1 MRFFRYEKLMSLDTL
16 KYIRYAVGEVILV
29 VIGILIA
36 LQVNNLNE
44 KKKFK
49 IEQKAFLDGFKK
61 ELELDTIDFR
71 VRIDMYE
78 KRIAL
83 IQEGRILMFKK
94 KLDDTQ
100 KKVFREAVLKMY
112 RLTPINKN
120 INRHDNKIS
129 NGIIQND
136 ELKNII
142 LDYLSKSKFHQDLQ
156 SALNNKLKDIYTS
169 KVSNYIGLN
178 FDDEDIPF
186 TFDLAS
192 LNSNIDIQNV
202 FFFSILFHNTALNNY
217 YKQLELATQLI
228 EEIEKELTESY

>member
-1 MRFFRYEKLMSLDTL
+1 MSLDAL
-16 KYIRYAVGEVILV
+16 KYIRYAIGEVILV

-44 KKKFK
+44 ERKFK
-49 IEQKAFLDGFKK
+49 IEQKTFLDGLKN
-61 ELELDTIDFR
+61 ELELDTINFR

-83 IQEGRILMFKK
+83 IQEARILMFKK

-100 KKVFREAVLKMY
+100 KKVFRDAVLKMY

-129 NGIIQND
+129 DGIIQND

-142 LDYLSKSKFHQDLQ
+142 LDYLSKSKFYQDLQ

-186 TFDLAS
+186 TYDLAS
-192 LNSNIDIQNV
+192 LNNNIDIQNV

-217 YKQLELATQLI
+217 YKQLELASQLI
-228 EEIEKELTESY
+228 EEIEKELNKSD

>member
-1 MRFFRYEKLMSLDTL
+1 MRFFRYKKLMSLDTL
-16 KYIRYAVGEVILV
+16 RYIRYAIGEVILV

-44 KKKFK
+44 ERKFK
-49 IEQKAFLDGFKK
+49 IEQKTFLDGLKN
-61 ELELDTIDFR
+61 ELELDTFDFIE
-71 VRIDMYE
+71 RIDMYE

-83 IQEGRILMFKK
+83 IKEARILMFKK
-94 KLDDTQ
+94 KLDNTE
-100 KKVFREAVLKMY
+100 KKVFRDAVLKMY

-120 INRHDNKIS
+120 INRHNNKIS
-129 NGIIQND
+129 DGIIQND

-186 TFDLAS
+186 TYDLAS
-192 LNSNIDIQNV
+192 LNNNIDIQNV
-202 FFFSILFHNTALNNY
+202 FFFSILFHTTALNNY
-217 YKQLELATQLI
+217 YKQLELASQLI
-228 EEIEKELTESY
+228 EEIEKELTKSL

>member
-1 MRFFRYEKLMSLDTL
+1 MSLDAL
-16 KYIRYAVGEVILV
+16 KYIRYAIGEVILV

-44 KKKFK
+44 ERKFK
-49 IEQKAFLDGFKK
+49 IEQKTFLDGLKN
-61 ELELDTIDFR
+61 ELELDTINFR
-71 VRIDMYE
+71 VRIDIYE

-83 IQEGRILMFKK
+83 IQEARILMLKK

-100 KKVFREAVLKMY
+100 KKVFRDAVLKMY

-129 NGIIQND
+129 DGIIQND

-142 LDYLSKSKFHQDLQ
+142 LDYLSKSKFYQDLQ

-186 TFDLAS
+186 TYDLAS
-192 LNSNIDIQNV
+192 LNNNIDIQNV

-217 YKQLELATQLI
+217 YKQLELASQLI
-228 EEIEKELTESY
+228 EEIEKELNKSD

>member
-1 MRFFRYEKLMSLDTL
+1 MSLDAL
-16 KYIRYAVGEVILV
+16 KYIRYAIGEVILV

-44 KKKFK
+44 ERKFK
-49 IEQKAFLDGFKK
+49 IEQKTFLDGLKN
-61 ELELDTIDFR
+61 ELELDTINFR

-83 IQEGRILMFKK
+83 IQEARILMLKK

-100 KKVFREAVLKMY
+100 KKVFRDAVLKMY

-129 NGIIQND
+129 DGIIQND

-142 LDYLSKSKFHQDLQ
+142 LDYLSKSKFYQDLQ

-186 TFDLAS
+186 TYDLAS
-192 LNSNIDIQNV
+192 LNNNIDIQNV

-217 YKQLELATQLI
+217 YKQLELASQLI
-228 EEIEKELTESY
+228 EEIEKELNKSD

>member
-1 MRFFRYEKLMSLDTL
+1 MSLDAL
-16 KYIRYAVGEVILV
+16 KYIRYAIGEVILV

-44 KKKFK
+44 ERKFK
-49 IEQKAFLDGFKK
+49 IEQKTFLDGLKN
-61 ELELDTIDFR
+61 ELELDTINFR

-83 IQEGRILMFKK
+83 IQEARILMLKK

-100 KKVFREAVLKMY
+100 KKVFRDAVLKMY

-129 NGIIQND
+129 DGIIQND

-142 LDYLSKSKFHQDLQ
+142 LDYLSKSKFYQDLQ

-186 TFDLAS
+186 TYNLAS
-192 LNSNIDIQNV
+192 LNNNIDIQNV
-202 FFFSILFHNTALNNY
+202 FFFSILFHNSALNNY
-217 YKQLELATQLI
+217 YKQLELASQLI
-228 EEIEKELTESY
+228 EEIEKELTKSD

>member
-1 MRFFRYEKLMSLDTL
+1 MSLDAL
-16 KYIRYAVGEVILV
+16 KYIRYAIGEVILV

-44 KKKFK
+44 ERKFK
-49 IEQKAFLDGFKK
+49 IEQKTFLDGLKN
-61 ELELDTIDFR
+61 ELELDTINFR

-83 IQEGRILMFKK
+83 IQEARILMLKK

-100 KKVFREAVLKMY
+100 KKVFRDAVLKMY

-129 NGIIQND
+129 DGIIQND

-142 LDYLSKSKFHQDLQ
+142 LDYLSKSKFYQDLQ

-186 TFDLAS
+186 TYDLAS
-192 LNSNIDIQNV
+192 LNNNIDIQNV

-217 YKQLELATQLI
+217 NKQLELASQLI
-228 EEIEKELTESY
+228 EEIEKELNKSD

>member
-1 MRFFRYEKLMSLDTL
+1 MRFFRYKKLMSLDAL
-16 KYIRYAVGEVILV
+16 KYIRYAIGEVILV

-44 KKKFK
+44 ERKFK
-49 IEQKAFLDGFKK
+49 IEQKTFLDGLKN
-61 ELELDTIDFR
+61 ELELDTINFR

-83 IQEGRILMFKK
+83 IQEARILMFKK

-100 KKVFREAVLKMY
+100 KKVFRDAVLKMY

-129 NGIIQND
+129 DGIIQND

-142 LDYLSKSKFHQDLQ
+142 LDYLSKSKFYQDLQ

-186 TFDLAS
+186 TYDLAS
-192 LNSNIDIQNV
+192 LNNNIDIQNV
-202 FFFSILFHNTALNNY
+202 FFFSLLFHNTALNNY
-217 YKQLELATQLI
+217 YKQLELASQLI
-228 EEIEKELTESY
+228 EEIEKELTKSD

>member
-1 MRFFRYEKLMSLDTL
+1 MRFFRYKKLMSLDAL
-16 KYIRYAVGEVILV
+16 KYIRYAIGEVILV

-44 KKKFK
+44 ERKFK
-49 IEQKAFLDGFKK
+49 IEQKTFLDGLKN
-61 ELELDTIDFR
+61 ELELDTINFR

-83 IQEGRILMFKK
+83 IQEARILMLKK

-100 KKVFREAVLKMY
+100 KKVFRDAVLKMY

-129 NGIIQND
+129 DGIIQND

-142 LDYLSKSKFHQDLQ
+142 LDYLSKSKFYQDLQ

-186 TFDLAS
+186 TYDLAS
-192 LNSNIDIQNV
+192 LNNNIDIQNV

-217 YKQLELATQLI
+217 YKQLELASQLI
-228 EEIEKELTESY
+228 EEIEKELNKSD

>member
-1 MRFFRYEKLMSLDTL
+1 MRFFRYKKLMSLDTL
-16 KYIRYAVGEVILV
+16 KYIRYAIGEVILV

-44 KKKFK
+44 ERKFK
-49 IEQKAFLDGFKK
+49 IEQKTFLDGLKN

-83 IQEGRILMFKK
+83 IQEARILMFKK

-100 KKVFREAVLKMY
+100 KKVFRDAVLKMY

-129 NGIIQND
+129 DGIIQND

-186 TFDLAS
+186 TYDLAS
-192 LNSNIDIQNV
+192 LNNNIDIQNV

-217 YKQLELATQLI
+217 YKQLELASQLI
-228 EEIEKELTESY
+228 EEIEKELTKSD

>member
-1 MRFFRYEKLMSLDTL
+1 MSLDAL
-16 KYIRYAVGEVILV
+16 KYIRYAIGEVILV

-44 KKKFK
+44 ERKFK
-49 IEQKAFLDGFKK
+49 IEQKTFLDGLKN
-61 ELELDTIDFR
+61 ELELDTINFR

-83 IQEGRILMFKK
+83 IQKARILMLKK

-100 KKVFREAVLKMY
+100 KKVFRDAVLKMY

-129 NGIIQND
+129 DGIIQND

-142 LDYLSKSKFHQDLQ
+142 LDYLSKSKFYQDLQ

-186 TFDLAS
+186 TYDLAS
-192 LNSNIDIQNV
+192 LNNNIDIQNV

-217 YKQLELATQLI
+217 YKQLELASQLI
-228 EEIEKELTESY
+228 EEIEKELNKSD

>member
-1 MRFFRYEKLMSLDTL
+1 MRFFRYKKLMSLDAL
-16 KYIRYAVGEVILV
+16 KYIRYAIGEVILV

-44 KKKFK
+44 ERKFK
-49 IEQKAFLDGFKK
+49 IEQKTFLDGLKN
-61 ELELDTIDFR
+61 ELELDTINFR

-83 IQEGRILMFKK
+83 IQKARIIMLKK

-100 KKVFREAVLKMY
+100 KKVFRDAVLKMY

-129 NGIIQND
+129 DGIIQND

-142 LDYLSKSKFHQDLQ
+142 LDYLSKSKFYQDLQ

-186 TFDLAS
+186 TYDLAS
-192 LNSNIDIQNV
+192 LNNNIDIQNV

-217 YKQLELATQLI
+217 YKQLELASQLI
-228 EEIEKELTESY
+228 EEIEKELNKSD

>member
-1 MRFFRYEKLMSLDTL
+1 MSLDVL
-16 KYIRYAVGEVILV
+16 KYIRYAIGEVILV

-44 KKKFK
+44 ERKFK
-49 IEQKAFLDGFKK
+49 IEQKTFLDGLKN
-61 ELELDTIDFR
+61 ELELDTINFR

-83 IQEGRILMFKK
+83 IQEARILMLKK

-100 KKVFREAVLKMY
+100 KKVFRDAVLKMY

-129 NGIIQND
+129 DGIIQND

-142 LDYLSKSKFHQDLQ
+142 LDYLSKSKFYQDLQ

-186 TFDLAS
+186 TYDLAS
-192 LNSNIDIQNV
+192 LNNNIDIQNV

-217 YKQLELATQLI
+217 YKQLELASQLI
-228 EEIEKELTESY
+228 EEIEKELTKSD

>member
-1 MRFFRYEKLMSLDTL
+1 MSLDAL
-16 KYIRYAVGEVILV
+16 KYIRYAIGEVILV

-44 KKKFK
+44 ERKFK
-49 IEQKAFLDGFKK
+49 IEQKTFLDGLKN
-61 ELELDTIDFR
+61 ELELDTINFR

-83 IQEGRILMFKK
+83 IQEARILMFKK

-100 KKVFREAVLKMY
+100 KKVFRDAVLKMY

-129 NGIIQND
+129 DGIIQND

-142 LDYLSKSKFHQDLQ
+142 LDYLSKSKFYQDLQ

-186 TFDLAS
+186 TYDLAS
-192 LNSNIDIQNV
+192 LNNNIDIQNV
-202 FFFSILFHNTALNNY
+202 FFFSLLFHNTALNNY
-217 YKQLELATQLI
+217 YKQLELASQLI
-228 EEIEKELTESY
+228 EEIEKELTKSD